1 MTIPFIEPIIFFFG
15 LIVGSF
21 LNVVIY
27 RYNTG
32 MGLVTGGSKCLACA
46 KQLRW
51 YELVP
56 VCSFLLQRGQ
66 CRRCLSKI
74 SWQYP
79 LVELATGLLFW
90 LSLRVFGLAP
100 VLPLYLVIMS
110 LLVVIT
116 VYDLRHKIIP
126 DGLVYTFISLSL
138 LPVLISADWSLIWSH
153 VLGGGLLFLFFF
165 LLWRVSDGRW
175 MGFGDAKLAV
185 GVGFLLGLS
194 GGVSAIVLAFWI
206 GALVGVF
213 LLALSH
219 WRWGQKRFN
228 MKSEIPFAPFIVLGL
243 LLNLLYHLNVAS
255 LFIS

>member
-1 MTIPFIEPIIFFFG
+1 
-15 LIVGSF
+15 
-21 LNVVIY
+21 
-27 RYNTG
+27 

-51 YELVP
+51 YELLP

-66 CRRCLSKI
+66 CRRCFSKI

-79 LVELATGLLFW
+79 LVELVTGLLFW
-90 LSLRVFGLAP
+90 FSLRVFGLTAI
-100 VLPLYLVIMS
+100 LPLYLVIMS
-110 LLVVIT
+110 LLIVIT

-126 DGLVYTFISLSL
+126 DGLVYAFIILSIVPAL
-138 LPVLISADWSLIWSH
+138 VSGDRGVIWSH
-153 VLGGGLLFLFFF
+153 LLAGLVLFLFFF
-165 LLWRVSDGRW
+165 LLWRISDGRW

-206 GALVGVF
+206 GAAIGVI

-219 WRWGQKRFN
+219 WRWGRKRFN